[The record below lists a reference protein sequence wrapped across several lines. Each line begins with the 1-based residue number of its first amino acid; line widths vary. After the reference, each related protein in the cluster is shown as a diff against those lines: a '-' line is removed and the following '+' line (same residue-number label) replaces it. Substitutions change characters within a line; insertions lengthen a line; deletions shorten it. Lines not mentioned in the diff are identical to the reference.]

1 MLSDDKKSQMFEL
14 IRQLR
19 MPLAFLVV
27 LIHVCIPQNW
37 CTPPEW
43 SAIEFIRMH
52 FLCPLAVPLFFLF
65 SGFLFFREGSLSRR
79 DYFRKL
85 SSKARTLFVPYL
97 VFSLMGA
104 GYIWIVKT
112 YGFSRVME
120 NPYSEIHNALDFSIF
135 ILKDGGGIA
144 PLWFLRFLILLSIAS
159 PIVFWTLK
167 RLGYFAVLLPV
178 AWLLADGATV
188 YSVSLTFWAVGG
200 FLALSDR
207 TDFIFEKTHCFGLVY
222 LVGCGFEF
230 FWRDEVHT
238 WLHALNLLT
247 GVLFVVSS
255 IEYAKTLGKSKII
268 QKVKSLPDASY
279 FVYLSHF
286 FFVGIAVRV
295 YGAIMPLRFGL
306 FAFIIIGGGVY
317 LICVFLFLSMKKFFP
332 KYLKAILGKC

>member
-1 MLSDDKKSQMFEL
+1 MSHDDKKSRMFEL

-65 SGFLFFREGSLSRR
+65 SGFLFFREGTLSRR

-85 SSKARTLFVPYL
+85 SSKARTLLVPYL

-112 YGFSRVME
+112 YGFSRVTE

-135 ILKDGGGIA
+135 ILKDSGGIA
-144 PLWFLRFLILLSIAS
+144 PLWFLRFLILLSITA
-159 PIVFWTLK
+159 PILFWTLK
-167 RLGYFAVLLPV
+167 RLGYFAVLSSV
-178 AWLLADGATV
+178 IWLLKDGATI
-188 YSVSLTFWAVGG
+188 YSVSLTFWTLGG
-200 FLALSDR
+200 FLALSDQA
-207 TDFIFEKTHCFGLVY
+207 DFIFEKTLGFGLAY

-255 IEYAKTLGKSKII
+255 IGYAKTLGKSKII
-268 QKVKSLPDASY
+268 QKLTSLPDASY

-286 FFVGIAVRV
+286 FLVGSVTRI
-295 YGAIMPLRFGL
+295 YGAIMPISCGSLAFL
-306 FAFIIIGGGVY
+306 FIGGGY
-317 LICVFLFLSMKKFFP
+317 LQSAFHFSS
-332 KYLKAILGKC
+332 